1 MEKIKSKIKGFIDKI
16 QTAEFNGII
25 EYDLPVSRCIDWK
38 SSRKTDFSIGSFF
51 LPTQTFS

>member
-38 SSRKTDFSIGSFF
+38 SSR
-51 LPTQTFS
+51 